1 LKTKN
6 KKVVMKTP
14 KKIKIANL
22 PTPIQ
27 KIEFRGTQ
35 FLIKRD
41 DYTGTELTGNKIR
54 KLDYILADVKKK
66 NADYLFTS
74 GGDQSNHARATAIA
88 ARQIGVKTKLF
99 LWGSETQNPDGN
111 LFLDQLV
118 GTEIVYLS
126 KNDYANVS
134 SIMLEESKKLQ
145 KEGHKVYVLPSGG
158 STPLGL
164 WGYINFMNELKE
176 QKKLTKIKG
185 ILSAYGSGGT
195 SAGMLLGAALLG
207 SKIKI
212 YVVNVLD
219 DPEFVRSAIIQ
230 LVEDAIVDF
239 KLKVKVNYDNLI
251 ILDGYSEEG
260 YKNIIDEKLKVIKEL
275 FQTTGILL
283 DPTYTG
289 KAFYAFY
296 ENFLKEKKNCKIL
309 FVHTGGIFGVF
320 PKRKKYLEA

>member
-1 LKTKN
+1 
-6 KKVVMKTP
+6 MKTP
-14 KKIKIANL
+14 KKNQIANL

-27 KIEFRGTQ
+27 KVEFRGTK

-54 KLDYILADVKKK
+54 KLDYILADVEKKK
-66 NADYLFTS
+66 ADYLFTS

-99 LWGSETQNPDGN
+99 LWGNKNQNADGN
-111 LFLDQLV
+111 LFLNQLV

-126 KNDYANVS
+126 KSEYANVNA
-134 SIMLEESKKLQ
+134 IMLEESKKMQ
-145 KEGHKVYVLPSGG
+145 ADGQKVYILPSGG
-158 STPLGL
+158 STPLGI
-164 WGYINFMNELKE
+164 WGYINFMKELKS
-176 QKKLTKIKG
+176 QKKLSKING

-195 SAGMLLGAALLG
+195 SAGMLLGAAMLD
-207 SKIKI
+207 SKVKI

-219 DPEFVRSAIIQ
+219 DPEFVRETIIG

-239 KLKVKVNYDNLI
+239 KIKVKVNYDNLI
-251 ILDGYSEEG
+251 ILDGYSTEG
-260 YKNIIDEKLKVIKEL
+260 YKQIADDKLKIIKE
-275 FQTTGILL
+275 FYQTSGILL

-289 KAFYAFY
+289 KAFYAYY
-296 ENFLKEKKNCKIL
+296 ENFLKDKKNSDVL

>member
-1 LKTKN
+1 
-6 KKVVMKTP
+6 MKTP
-14 KKIKIANL
+14 KKNQIANL

-27 KIEFRGTQ
+27 KVEFRGTK

-54 KLDYILADVKKK
+54 KLDYILADVEKKK
-66 NADYLFTS
+66 ADYLFTS

-99 LWGSETQNPDGN
+99 LWGNKNQNADGN
-111 LFLDQLV
+111 LFLNQLV

-126 KNDYANVS
+126 KSEYANVNA
-134 SIMLEESKKLQ
+134 IMLEESKKMQ
-145 KEGHKVYVLPSGG
+145 ADGQKVYILPSGG
-158 STPLGL
+158 STPLGI
-164 WGYINFMNELKE
+164 WGYINFMKELKS
-176 QKKLTKIKG
+176 QKKLSKIKG
-185 ILSAYGSGGT
+185 VLSAYGSGGT
-195 SAGMLLGAALLG
+195 SAGMLLGAAMLD
-207 SKIKI
+207 SKVKI

-219 DPEFVRSAIIQ
+219 DPEFVRETIIG

-239 KLKVKVNYDNLI
+239 KIKVKVNYDNLI
-251 ILDGYSEEG
+251 ILDGYSTEG
-260 YKNIIDEKLKVIKEL
+260 YKQIADDKLKIIKE
-275 FQTTGILL
+275 FYQTSGILL

-289 KAFYAFY
+289 KAFYAYY
-296 ENFLKEKKNCKIL
+296 ENFLKDKKNSDVL

>member
-1 LKTKN
+1 
-6 KKVVMKTP
+6 MKTP
-14 KKIKIANL
+14 KKFQIANL

-27 KIEFRGTQ
+27 KVEFRGTK

-54 KLDYILADVKKK
+54 KLDYILADVEKKK
-66 NADYLFTS
+66 ADYLFTS

-88 ARQIGVKTKLF
+88 AKQIGVKTKLF
-99 LWGSETQNPDGN
+99 LWGNKNQNADGN
-111 LFLDQLV
+111 LFLNQLI

-126 KNDYANVS
+126 KSEYANVNA
-134 SIMLEESKKLQ
+134 IMLEESKKMQ
-145 KEGHKVYVLPSGG
+145 ADGQKVYILPSGG
-158 STPLGL
+158 STPLGI
-164 WGYINFMNELKE
+164 WGYINFMKELKS
-176 QKKLTKIKG
+176 QKKLSKING

-195 SAGMLLGAALLG
+195 SAGMLLGAAMLD

-219 DPEFVRSAIIQ
+219 DPEFVRETIIG

-239 KLKVKVNYDNLI
+239 KIKVKVNYDNLI
-251 ILDGYSEEG
+251 ILDGYSTEG
-260 YKNIIDEKLKVIKEL
+260 YKQIADDKLKIIKE
-275 FQTTGILL
+275 FYQTSGILL

-289 KAFYAFY
+289 KAFYAYY
-296 ENFLKEKKNCKIL
+296 ENFLKDKKNSDVL

>member
-1 LKTKN
+1 
-6 KKVVMKTP
+6 MKTP
-14 KKIKIANL
+14 KKFQIANL

-27 KIEFRGTQ
+27 KVEFRGTK

-54 KLDYILADVKKK
+54 KLDYILADVEKKK
-66 NADYLFTS
+66 ADYLFTS

-88 ARQIGVKTKLF
+88 AKQIGVKTKLF
-99 LWGSETQNPDGN
+99 LWGNKNQNADGN
-111 LFLDQLV
+111 LFLNQLI

-126 KNDYANVS
+126 KSEYANVNA
-134 SIMLEESKKLQ
+134 IMLEESKKMQ
-145 KEGHKVYVLPSGG
+145 ADGQKVYILPSGG
-158 STPLGL
+158 STPLGI
-164 WGYINFMNELKE
+164 WGYINFMKELKS
-176 QKKLTKIKG
+176 QKKLSKING
-185 ILSAYGSGGT
+185 VLSAYGSGGT
-195 SAGMLLGAALLG
+195 SAGMLLGAAMLE
-207 SKIKI
+207 SKMKI

-219 DPEFVRSAIIQ
+219 DPEFVRETIIR

-239 KLKVKVNYDNLI
+239 KIKVKVNYDNLI

-260 YKNIIDEKLKVIKEL
+260 YKQIADDKLKIIKE
-275 FQTTGILL
+275 FYQTSGILL

-289 KAFYAFY
+289 KAFYAYY
-296 ENFLKEKKNCKIL
+296 ENFLKDKKNSDVL

>member
-1 LKTKN
+1 
-6 KKVVMKTP
+6 MITP
-14 KKIKIANL
+14 QKLNIANL

-27 KIEFRGTQ
+27 KVEFREAK

-66 NADYLFTS
+66 KADYLFTS

-99 LWGSETQNPDGN
+99 LWGKETKNSDGN

-126 KNDYANVS
+126 KKEYDDVS
-134 SIMLEESKKLQ
+134 NIMLKESKRLQ
-145 KEGHKVYVLPSGG
+145 KKGHKVYITPSGG

-164 WGYINFMNELKE
+164 WGYINFIKELDE
-176 QKKLTKIKG
+176 QNAPKIGG
-185 ILSAYGSGGT
+185 IVAAYGSGGT
-195 SAGMLLGAALLG
+195 AAGMLLGSAMIG
-207 SKIKI
+207 SNVKI
-212 YVVNVLD
+212 YAVNVLD
-219 DPEFVRSAIIQ
+219 TPEFTRAKIIE
-230 LVEDAIVDF
+230 LVQDAIEDY
-239 KLKVKVNYDNLI
+239 KIEVKVNFNNLI

-260 YKNIIDEKLKVIKEL
+260 YKNITDKKLKIIKE
-275 FQTTGILL
+275 FYQVSGILF

-296 ENFLKEKKNCKIL
+296 ENFLKGKKSSNVMFL
-309 FVHTGGIFGVF
+309 HTGGIYGVF

>member
-1 LKTKN
+1 
-6 KKVVMKTP
+6 MITP
-14 KKIKIANL
+14 KKINIANL

-27 KIEFRGTQ
+27 KVEFRGTK
-35 FLIKRD
+35 FLVKRD

-66 NADYLFTS
+66 KADYLFTS

-99 LWGSETQNPDGN
+99 LWGKKTNNPDGN

-126 KNDYANVS
+126 KKEYLDVNN
-134 SIMLEESKKLQ
+134 IMLKESKRLQ
-145 KEGHKVYVLPSGG
+145 KKGHKVYITPSGG

-164 WGYINFMNELKE
+164 WGYMNFMNELKE
-176 QKKLTKIKG
+176 QGSLSKIKG

-195 SAGMLLGAALLG
+195 SAGMLLGAAIIK
-207 SKIKI
+207 SNVKI

-219 DPEFVRSAIIQ
+219 DPEFVRNTIIN
-230 LVEDAIVDF
+230 LVEDTIKDF
-239 KLKVKVNYDNLI
+239 KIDVKVNYKNLV

-260 YKNIIDEKLKVIKEL
+260 YKNISDKKLKVIKE
-275 FQTTGILL
+275 FYQSSGILL

-289 KAFYAFY
+289 KAFYAYY
-296 ENFLKEKKNCKIL
+296 ENFLKGNKNSNIL
-309 FVHTGGIFGVF
+309 FVHTGGIYGVF
-320 PKRKKYLEA
+320 SKRKKYLEA

>member
-1 LKTKN
+1 MITPN
-6 KKVVMKTP
+6 KFSV
-14 KKIKIANL
+14 ANL

-27 KIEFRGTQ
+27 KVEFRGTK

-66 NADYLFTS
+66 KADYLFTS

-99 LWGSETQNPDGN
+99 LWGSKTNNPDGN
-111 LFLDQLV
+111 LFLDKLV

-126 KNDYANVS
+126 KKEYRSVKN
-134 SIMLEESKKLQ
+134 IMLEDSKKLQ
-145 KEGHKVYVLPSGG
+145 KEGHKVYIAPSGG
-158 STPLGL
+158 STPLGI
-164 WGYINFMNELKE
+164 WGYINFIKELEE
-176 QKKLTKIKG
+176 QSYLSKVKG

-195 SAGMLLGAALLG
+195 AAGMLLGAAMLG
-207 SKIKI
+207 SNVKI
-212 YVVNVLD
+212 YAVNVLD
-219 DPEFVRSAIIQ
+219 DPEFVRNAIVD

-239 KLKVKVNYDNLI
+239 KIDVKVNYNNLI

-260 YKNIIDEKLKVIKEL
+260 YKNISDEKLKVIKE
-275 FQTTGILL
+275 FYQSSGILL

-289 KAFYAFY
+289 KAFYAY
-296 ENFLKEKKNCKIL
+296 YKNFLEGKKSSNVL